1 MGFFVLAFVLVLSR
15 DLVWLAWETAI
26 LIVHWVGESPEASAA
41 IAEGQPTK
49 VFHASSTN
57 LAVIAVAVLTFAHGV
72 YQARRRPRVVE
83 INVPLPDLPEALVGF
98 RIAQISDLHVGPTI
112 KASFVRKIVETVQ
125 STEPDLIAFTGDLA
139 DGYVA
144 RLAPQVQP
152 LAQLRAKHG
161 SYFVTGNHEYYSGVN
176 DWLPVIEDLGFRPL
190 INEHVLIERGD
201 GRILLVGVTDE
212 GAGEMAAAH
221 TSDPTAAV
229 SNAPAADLRILLA
242 HQPKTA
248 IAADGLGFD
257 LQLSGHTHGGQLIPW
272 QLFVKLQQ
280 PYLAG
285 LYRRGSSWI
294 YVNRGAGY
302 WGPPLRVGAPAEI
315 AILRLVRADN
325 E

>member
-139 DGYVA
+139 DGSVA

-176 DWLPVIEDLGFRPL
+176 DWLPVIEDL
-190 INEHVLIERGD
+190 
-201 GRILLVGVTDE
+201 
-212 GAGEMAAAH
+212 
-221 TSDPTAAV
+221 
-229 SNAPAADLRILLA
+229 
-242 HQPKTA
+242 
-248 IAADGLGFD
+248 
-257 LQLSGHTHGGQLIPW
+257 
-272 QLFVKLQQ
+272 
-280 PYLAG
+280 
-285 LYRRGSSWI
+285 
-294 YVNRGAGY
+294 
-302 WGPPLRVGAPAEI
+302 
-315 AILRLVRADN
+315 
-325 E
+325 